1 MNELQI
7 KLARRRTLNGEIDS
21 IDSPKAT
28 SSLERV
34 GKVAPIDASVAA
46 LKVDRTK
53 PETHTNDAQTS
64 FLSGKDYLN
73 NITSVA
79 VATELLQRDLIP
91 PSADELVDA
100 NKNSSLM
107 YSQETATQ
115 VLGSTSEHG
124 AFILLNTKASTSSSS
139 AEILPEFTSD
149 LKSIS
154 SATCSDIKV
163 QMQKDVNDDVDI
175 SIITQNEDELELV
188 NNNGKRES
196 ARSIPEGHTFKDI
209 TIPIQSAHLHLLDS
223 QGHVRLHTA
232 AVMEGLVVAING
244 CPIPELKRELSPAG
258 SAGPVC
264 AEMGLTRR
272 VLSLL
277 KAADVFSITMQ
288 IPQQAEPTVVSS
300 LNAATTAEETNLTET
315 LVFASVPKGIPLGV
329 SVAPLHVNVDACGGL
344 YVMQVEQS
352 LQTSMASF
360 EKGDIL
366 VSVNGMSITSMST
379 SQARQ
384 YLDPQLSRRVTLVRK
399 QAVSAAS
406 LGSLDTAI
414 QETVSMSSS
423 TPTDQQS
430 KENLSNAARPDAN
443 VNDNG
448 KHKRRLT
455 DDNNSEDVEKIEGTS
470 IAWHAMKKRLASR
483 SLGGLYALGYPVAV
497 DRTRQCPPTL
507 MADEYE
513 VIMRGSR
520 SRADP
525 LLSTLHNMRRRSAE
539 NPLDENEN
547 N

>member
-21 IDSPKAT
+21 IDSPKST

-53 PETHTNDAQTS
+53 ET
-64 FLSGKDYLN
+64 
-73 NITSVA
+73 
-79 VATELLQRDLIP
+79 
-91 PSADELVDA
+91 
-100 NKNSSLM
+100 
-107 YSQETATQ
+107 
-115 VLGSTSEHG
+115 
-124 AFILLNTKASTSSSS
+124 
-139 AEILPEFTSD
+139 
-149 LKSIS
+149 
-154 SATCSDIKV
+154 DIKV

-188 NNNGKRES
+188 NNNDKRES
-196 ARSIPEGHTFKDI
+196 ARSIPEGHTFKEI

-244 CPIPELKRELSPAG
+244 CPIPELKRELSPSG
-258 SAGPVC
+258 STGPVC

-288 IPQQAEPTVVSS
+288 IPQQVEPTVVSS
-300 LNAATTAEETNLTET
+300 LNIATTAEETNLTET
-315 LVFASVPKGIPLGV
+315 LVFASVPKGIPLGI

-352 LQTSMASF
+352 LQTSKASF

-366 VSVNGMSITSMST
+366 VSVNGMSITNMST
-379 SQARQ
+379 SQARKH
-384 YLDPQLSRRVTLVRK
+384 LDPQLSRRVTLVRK
-399 QAVSAAS
+399 QAISAAS
-406 LGSLDTAI
+406 LGSLDAAI

-430 KENLSNAARPDAN
+430 KENVSNAGPDAN

-448 KHKRRLT
+448 KHKRRLM
-455 DDNNSEDVEKIEGTS
+455 DDNNSEDVDKIEGTS

-547 N
+547 NKAVLSVL